1 MVHHTVQEK
10 HQDKLK
16 TTIIQFIML
25 TYFLSVIMKDPVVV
39 HLTLPFPD
47 QMTRVEFEAD
57 LLKDDKIEREE
68 EVRKALGSTVQ
79 HTSLDEAAE
88 RGAEEADGAVLCAAA
103 G

>member
-1 MVHHTVQEK
+1 M
-10 HQDKLK
+10 
-16 TTIIQFIML
+16 
-25 TYFLSVIMKDPVVV
+25 V

-68 EVRKALGSTVQ
+68 EVRKALESTIQ
-79 HTSLDEAAE
+79 HTSPDEAAE